1 MTDDTAVRI
10 SPERWRDVFAAADRA
25 LALADSERHAFVEE
39 YARADPA
46 LGAELAALLAGAEAS
61 SALDGPAAAF
71 AVPVLDTVTR
81 ELDHVATASRIG
93 PYRIIGLIGRG
104 GMGAVYLAERDDDQ
118 YRKRVALKL
127 LPSWSA
133 GDEQRV
139 RRFVEERQIL
149 AALEHPDIARLL
161 DGGVTSDGLPWFAME
176 YVEGTPIDRYCQE
189 RDLSIDQRLELFC
202 RVCTAVAYAHRSLV
216 VHRDLKPANILVKAD
231 GAVKLL
237 DFGIAKLLDRDAG
250 SASVE
255 LTQTSE
261 RFMTPL
267 FASPEQLRGVP
278 VSTTSDVYALG
289 VLLYGLL
296 ADRHPYRLTTL
307 EPHAVAQAI
316 LGQEPER
323 ASVAAARAP
332 NGEKRARLLRGDLD
346 AIALKAMEKDQHRRY
361 ASVEQLEADIRRYL
375 AGMPV
380 AARPAGHVYQARKF
394 LRRHR
399 VAVSVGS
406 GAVLVT
412 FGLSLVAVIQAV
424 RIRDLRHEC
433 GRICEKVPDAIVGQE
448 IRRLPQLRR
457 GSWSSD

>member
-1 MTDDTAVRI
+1 M
-10 SPERWRDVFAAADRA
+10 
-25 LALADSERHAFVEE
+25 
-39 YARADPA
+39 
-46 LGAELAALLAGAEAS
+46 
-61 SALDGPAAAF
+61 
-71 AVPVLDTVTR
+71 
-81 ELDHVATASRIG
+81 
-93 PYRIIGLIGRG
+93 
-104 GMGAVYLAERDDDQ
+104 
-118 YRKRVALKL
+118 
-127 LPSWSA
+127 
-133 GDEQRV
+133 
-139 RRFVEERQIL
+139 
-149 AALEHPDIARLL
+149 
-161 DGGVTSDGLPWFAME
+161 
-176 YVEGTPIDRYCQE
+176 
-189 RDLSIDQRLELFC
+189 
-202 RVCTAVAYAHRSLV
+202 CTAVAYAHRSLV